1 MYLCQIVKVLPNRGV
16 SVSGLCLCR
25 LRFAVPDKL
34 LTEVSSFPKLFWEFY
49 VLISDTYVLHDMRI
63 DKFEIW
69 RKYYDHAIIITML
82 DEESSL
88 AGMIVDDTPDDYC
101 GFVTNPNI
109 VDYYETRDLTLVEK
123 IYFKDVKSI
132 EFQ

>member
-1 MYLCQIVKVLPNRGV
+1 M
-16 SVSGLCLCR
+16 
-25 LRFAVPDKL
+25 
-34 LTEVSSFPKLFWEFY
+34 TEVSSFPKLFWEFY